1 VRRVVIASHMSVSTP
16 DMLND
21 FGYLINKAAIRDLEL
36 GMCDAPEHTV
46 AATGAIKTGLMGAT
60 DSRAVSSSR
69 GTSRAPAIAA
79 SSRRRSTPQ
88 AGRSRDQ

>member
-1 VRRVVIASHMSVSTP
+1 VIASHMSVSTP

-60 DSRAVSSSR
+60 DSRAVLARNIQSAGHR
-69 GTSRAPAIAA
+69 REQPAEVYA
-79 SSRRRSTPQ
+79 SSRAVP
-88 AGRSRDQ
+88 